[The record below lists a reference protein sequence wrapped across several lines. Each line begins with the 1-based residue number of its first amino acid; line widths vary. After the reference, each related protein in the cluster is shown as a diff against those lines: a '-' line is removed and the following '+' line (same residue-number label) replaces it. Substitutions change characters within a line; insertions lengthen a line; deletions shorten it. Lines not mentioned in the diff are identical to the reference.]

1 MYTLQVSHTRMVWLI
16 LLLLF
21 TGLLNGDK
29 GKIEDF
35 PFRNVTLDWSLRVD
49 DLVSRLSAHE
59 IIDQLMYGGEH
70 NERITPGIPRLDIST
85 YRWGT
90 ECLRGIRFQDS
101 TGFPQAI
108 NLASTWNKELVGAV
122 ANATAYEVHAHY
134 NAFRNNSILDIHYGL
149 SCFSPVVNIMRHP
162 LWGRNQETYGECPY
176 LTGMFAIYF
185 VHGLQGPS
193 SARYL
198 NTNSGCKHFD
208 AHNGPENIPQSRF
221 SFDVKL
227 SEFDWRSTFLPAFRA
242 CVNAGTYSIMCS
254 YNSINGIPACANKHL
269 LIDILRTG
277 MNFTGYVVADD
288 DALAFIRTGHHYVDT
303 DEEAAIVALNAG
315 VSLELSDATN
325 KTVFGYLHQAYNEGK
340 IDNQTLIERIK
351 PLMYTRMRL
360 GEFDPIEMND
370 YNKISMDVIQSELH
384 RNLARQ
390 ATLQS
395 FVLLK
400 NQGRF
405 LPIRNPELFSRV
417 LFLGPMSNNS
427 LQQYG
432 DYAPVVD
439 PTYVTTPLSSLKE
452 NFSNA
457 NYNQACLDGTPCLK
471 YNQTDILN
479 YLKMNI
485 FDLIILSLG
494 TGQIIEMEGHDRAS
508 MDLPN
513 HQAQLLQDVLNTVDR
528 NRTKVLLLIVSAS
541 PLDIQIAEQ
550 SNSIQAII
558 QLGFGSQELGAAL
571 QMAIIGE
578 GMSKFGR
585 LPYTWPKKLSD
596 LPGDITSYDM
606 TSGFTYRYS
615 NIEPLYR
622 FGYGLSYS
630 NFAYYS
636 LNFSTTTVLPGDS
649 LTIAFTVQ
657 NIAQRLSDEVVQI
670 YLSIHLKNS
679 SLTNVSR
686 TQLVAFDRLADLTP
700 WEIVHYQAVIKPEQ
714 MAVYIDGKGF
724 MVVPAILEFKIES
737 FIQPYLSGNVTID
750 GPDYYVGQY
759 ISYANV

>member
-1 MYTLQVSHTRMVWLI
+1 MVLLI
-16 LLLLF
+16 LLFLF
-21 TGLLNGDK
+21 AGLFKEGNGK
-29 GKIEDF
+29 LEEDF
-35 PFRNVTLDWSLRVD
+35 PFRNVTLDWSVRVD

-59 IIDQLMYGGEH
+59 IIDQMVYGSVWD
-70 NERITPGIPRLDIST
+70 ERESPPIPRLGILS
-85 YRWGT
+85 YRWGA
-90 ECLRGIRFQDS
+90 ECLRGLRGENS

-108 NLASTWNKELVGAV
+108 NLASTWNKELVKAV

-134 NAFRNNSILDIHYGL
+134 NAFRKESVVGVHYGL

-185 VHGLQGPS
+185 VHGLQGPP

-198 NTNSGCKHFD
+198 NTNAGCKHFD
-208 AHNGPENIPQSRF
+208 SHNGPENIPVSRF

-227 SEFDWRSTFLPAFRA
+227 SEFNWRSTFLPAFHA

-254 YNSINGIPACANKHL
+254 YNSINGIPSCANTRL
-269 LIDILRTG
+269 LTDILRTG

-288 DALAFIRTGHHYVDT
+288 DALVNIHTAHHYVNT
-303 DEEAAIVALNAG
+303 SEEAAIVALNAG
-315 VSLELSDATN
+315 VNLELYDSPSLI
-325 KTVFGYLHQAYNEGK
+325 VFELLHQAYNEGK
-340 IDNQTLIERIK
+340 IDNKTLIERVK

-370 YNKISMDVIQSELH
+370 YNQISMDIIQSELH

-390 ATLQS
+390 TTLQS

-400 NQGRF
+400 NQNHF
-405 LPIRNPELFSRV
+405 LPIRNSKIFPNV

-432 DYAPVVD
+432 DYF
-439 PTYVTTPLSSLKE
+439 PTVNPDYVTTPLSSLQDHFL
-452 NFSNA
+452 NIS
-457 NYNQACLDGTPCLK
+457 YNQACLDGTKCLK
-471 YNQTDILN
+471 YNQTDLIN

-494 TGQIIEMEGHDRAS
+494 TGQDIESEGNDRAS
-508 MDLPN
+508 MNLPN
-513 HQAQLLQDVLNTVDR
+513 NQTQLLQDVLNIIDPDK
-528 NRTKVLLLIVSAS
+528 TKILFLIISAS

-558 QLGFGSQELGAAL
+558 QLGFGAQELGTAL

-578 GMSKFGR
+578 GISKFGR

-596 LPGDITSYDM
+596 LPGDITQYDM

-615 NIEPLYR
+615 NVEPLYR

-630 NFAYYS
+630 NFSYNNLSFNA
-636 LNFSTTTVLPGDS
+636 TTIQPGNS
-649 LTIAFTVQ
+649 LTIYFDVK
-657 NIAQRLSDEVVQI
+657 NIGQRVSDEVVQI
-670 YLSIHLKNS
+670 YLSIHLKNT

-686 TQLVAFDRLADLTP
+686 AQLVDFNRLSDMNPL
-700 WEIVHYQAVIKPEQ
+700 EIVHYQAIIKPEQ

-724 MVVPAILEFKIES
+724 MIVPAVLEFKIEN

-750 GPDYYVGQY
+750 GQDYYVGQY
-759 ISYANV
+759 ISYASI